1 MTGIGYRRDRDLR
14 YLITG
19 GAGFIGSHL
28 TDAVAARGD
37 TVLVLDDLST
47 GRQENLEAALGTG
60 AVELVE
66 GSILDATLVG
76 ECVAATDVSLHLA
89 AAVGVEL
96 ILDNPLDS
104 LICNV
109 RGSDIVISA
118 VAEHTGKVLVVSSSE
133 VYGKNSVGPL
143 TETADRILGP
153 PSTARWAYAT
163 AKAFS
168 EVLANAYGYETA
180 TESIN
185 VRLFNTVGPRQ
196 SGAYGMVLPRLVGQ
210 AMAGEDLTVYGD
222 GTQTRCFAHVA
233 DVVDAILRLC
243 DTQEAVGRTFNIGSP
258 LEISILDLARRVIE
272 RTGSDSGIR
281 LVPYEQAYGKGF
293 EEIGRRHPDL
303 SQISSVTGWRPSR
316 TIDDMIDDVTADQR
330 GRLEMNKVA

>member
-1 MTGIGYRRDRDLR
+1 LK

-28 TDAVAARGD
+28 TDALIARGD
-37 TVLVLDDLST
+37 TVMVLDDLST
-47 GRQENLEAALGTG
+47 GRRENLETALGSG
-60 AVELVE
+60 AAELVE
-66 GSILDATLVG
+66 GSILDVPLVE
-76 ECVAATDVSLHLA
+76 ECVAATDVCLHLA

-96 ILDNPLDS
+96 ILDHPLES

-109 RGSDIVISA
+109 RGSDIVISS
-118 VAEHTGKVLVVSSSE
+118 VADRGGKVLVVSSSE

-143 TETADRILGP
+143 AETSDRILGP

-168 EVLANAYGYETA
+168 EVLANAYCYETD
-180 TESIN
+180 TESVM

-196 SGAYGMVLPRLVGQ
+196 SGSYGMVLPRLVQQ
-210 AMAGEDLTVYGD
+210 AMAGDDLTVYGD

-233 DVVDAILRLC
+233 DVVEGILLLC
-243 DTQEAVGRTFNIGSP
+243 DTEGAIGHTFNIGSP
-258 LEISILDLARRVIE
+258 QAISIHDLAHRVIE
-272 RTGSDSGIR
+272 RTGSSSEIR
-281 LVPYEQAYGKGF
+281 LVPYEEAYGKGF

-303 SQISSVTGWRPSR
+303 AQIHSVTGWAPTR
-316 TIDDMIDDVTADQR
+316 TIDDMIDDVIADQR
-330 GRLEMNKVA
+330 GRVEMNEVA

>member
-1 MTGIGYRRDRDLR
+1 MR

-28 TDAVAARGD
+28 TDALVARGD
-37 TVLVLDDLST
+37 SVLVLDDLST
-47 GRQENLEAALGTG
+47 GRRENLEPALATG
-60 AVELVE
+60 AAELVE
-66 GSILDATLVG
+66 GSILDAPLVE
-76 ECVAATDVSLHLA
+76 ECVGATDVCLHLA

-96 ILDNPLDS
+96 ILDHPLDS

-109 RGSDIVISA
+109 RGSDIVISS
-118 VAEHTGKVLVVSSSE
+118 VVERRGKVLVVSSSE

-143 TETADRILGP
+143 AETSDRILGP

-180 TESIN
+180 AESLV

-196 SGAYGMVLPRLVGQ
+196 SPAYGMVLPRLVGQ
-210 AMAGEDLTVYGD
+210 ALAGEDLTVYGD
-222 GTQTRCFAHVA
+222 GSQTRCFAHVA
-233 DVVDAILRLC
+233 DVVEAILLLC
-243 DTQEAVGRTFNIGSP
+243 DAEQAVGHTFNIGSP
-258 LEISILDLARRVIE
+258 GEISIYDLAQRVLE
-272 RTGSDSGIR
+272 RTASDSDIR
-281 LVPYEQAYGKGF
+281 LVPYDEAYGKGF

-303 SQISSVTGWRPSR
+303 SQIHRITGWSPVR
-316 TIDDMIDDVTADQR
+316 TIDDMVDDVIADQQAR
-330 GRLEMNKVA
+330 VEMNEVA